1 MQAMLNALSP
11 EAILRRGYSI
21 TRVGGK
27 AITDATQIPVG
38 AEIET
43 TLANGTII
51 SVTK

>member
-11 EAILRRGYSI
+11 EATLRRGYSI

-27 AITDATQIPVG
+27 AITNATQIPVG
-38 AEIET
+38 TEIET